1 MQVLEKRTSEQVRYD
16 IDMSALLAAGET
28 ISSVSQITAEPTT
41 VPAVAFGTTAINGSP
56 ITYTDA
62 WGSSRTAPAGTVV
75 QVVISGGKIATGAQ
89 VQDYTIRCKVVTNIS
104 PLVEGTV
111 VLRVKDTP

>member
-1 MQVLEKRTSEQVRYD
+1 MQVLEKRSSEQVRYD
-16 IDMSALLAAGET
+16 IDLSALLTAGET
-28 ISSVSQITAEPTT
+28 ISSVSALSVEPVT
-41 VPAVAFGTTAINGSP
+41 VPPVAFGAPSINGVAS
-56 ITYTDA
+56 TYTDA

-89 VQDYTIRCKVVTNIS
+89 VQDYTVRCKVVTSFS

-111 VLRVKDTP
+111 VLRIKDAP